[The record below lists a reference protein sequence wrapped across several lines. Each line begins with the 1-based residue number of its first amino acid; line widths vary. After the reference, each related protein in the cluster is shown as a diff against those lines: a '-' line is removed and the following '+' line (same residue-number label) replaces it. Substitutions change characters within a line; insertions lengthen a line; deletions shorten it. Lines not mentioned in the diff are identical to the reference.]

1 MGWYCAHPGA
11 RRIPRCQW
19 GALPRKGTS
28 LAPGRCQCTV
38 APSSRPPGASR
49 SRGSTTGTLLRPR
62 TMTRRR
68 TDLVCRLALY
78 PTVFSLFPLLMLTH
92 TNRLSSG
99 SFNTKNIDHCTI
111 ERKYR
116 PSATFGKNHP
126 LDKNRQDHT
135 SGRKRPYRD
144 ILRLPVELDVKHNKR
159 SNAGLRSEDSLVST
173 RSLSMSSLHD
183 ASRST
188 SMSRASSAYIKPI
201 TLRSRSKV
209 REWQRRRDRLRREKG
224 HGSWKMDSQRFHPSK
239 IFLKT
244 IEAASPAPGAYN
256 VDAPTSG
263 AATDQQHVTEAE
275 RHQLTFA
282 NQNQPFKSAVPRF
295 MSNESML
302 HAQPNLPHD
311 YVGRVGPGTYDP
323 KGTYNDVIFENH
335 LVRLERQRPK
345 WLQKDNKRMA
355 SLMLQSATFLAPKR
369 EEAMLS
375 FDKPKRWNMDDKRVD
390 VLKHGHPSVLL
401 RRNRKPPSAKV
412 GQAFLLD
419 LEAKERAKG

>member
-1 MGWYCAHPGA
+1 MGWFCAHPGA

-99 SFNTKNIDHCTI
+99 SFNTKSIDHCTI

-159 SNAGLRSEDSLVST
+159 SNAGLRFEDSTMST
-173 RSLSMSSLHD
+173 LSLSMSSLHD

-209 REWQRRRDRLRREKG
+209 RDSQRRRDRLRREKG
-224 HGSWKMDSQRFHPSK
+224 HGSWKMDSRRFHPSK
-239 IFLKT
+239 IFLK
-244 IEAASPAPGAYN
+244 ASGM
-256 VDAPTSG
+256 S
-263 AATDQQHVTEAE
+263 
-275 RHQLTFA
+275 
-282 NQNQPFKSAVPRF
+282 PR
-295 MSNESML
+295 
-302 HAQPNLPHD
+302 Q
-311 YVGRVGPGTYDP
+311 
-323 KGTYNDVIFENH
+323 KGTALCLRI
-335 LVRLERQRPK
+335 RT
-345 WLQKDNKRMA
+345 
-355 SLMLQSATFLAPKR
+355 SLSRAPCPGSCRTSPCCTRSRTYHMITLGVWALGHTTQEVPTTMSFSRTIWSAWRGSAQSG
-369 EEAMLS
+369 S
-375 FDKPKRWNMDDKRVD
+375 
-390 VLKHGHPSVLL
+390 
-401 RRNRKPPSAKV
+401 RRTTNAW
-412 GQAFLLD
+412 
-419 LEAKERAKG
+419 RA